1 MVGLTKNQK
10 IADTL
15 KANGESGAEV
25 NCGAKTK
32 TQAEEVFN
40 PARLMLLQ
48 NPALLAKYQPDIKVE
63 SIKLAD
69 GGTFKTIVGV
79 PIDGGSPHCAI
90 LDEIHQHNNGDLYES
105 QQTGLGSREQP
116 LIFMITTAGY
126 DLLSFCKE
134 KHDENVILTHILN
147 RPGRFRPYRK
157 S

>member
-1 MVGLTKNQK
+1 MFL
-10 IADTL
+10 AD
-15 KANGESGAEV
+15 GESGAEV

-79 PIDGGSPHCAI
+79 PIDGGSALFSMKYI
-90 LDEIHQHNNGDLYES
+90 S
-105 QQTGLGSREQP
+105 T
-116 LIFMITTAGY
+116 TTAIY
-126 DLLSFCKE
+126 TSR
-134 KHDENVILTHILN
+134 N
-147 RPGRFRPYRK
+147 RPDWVHENSR
-157 S
+157 

>member
-1 MVGLTKNQK
+1 MFL
-10 IADTL
+10 AD
-15 KANGESGAEV
+15 GESGAEV

-79 PIDGGSPHCAI
+79 HRTALFLTKYISTITAI
-90 LDEIHQHNNGDLYES
+90 Y
-105 QQTGLGSREQP
+105 TKVSRP
-116 LIFMITTAGY
+116 
-126 DLLSFCKE
+126 DSV
-134 KHDENVILTHILN
+134 HENS
-147 RPGRFRPYRK
+147 R
-157 S
+157 

>member
-1 MVGLTKNQK
+1 MFL
-10 IADTL
+10 AD
-15 KANGESGAEV
+15 GESGAEV

-105 QQTGLGSREQP
+105 QQTGLGSR
-116 LIFMITTAGY
+116 G
-126 DLLSFCKE
+126 LLHVRGGVSS
-134 KHDENVILTHILN
+134 
-147 RPGRFRPYRK
+147 R
-157 S
+157 SS